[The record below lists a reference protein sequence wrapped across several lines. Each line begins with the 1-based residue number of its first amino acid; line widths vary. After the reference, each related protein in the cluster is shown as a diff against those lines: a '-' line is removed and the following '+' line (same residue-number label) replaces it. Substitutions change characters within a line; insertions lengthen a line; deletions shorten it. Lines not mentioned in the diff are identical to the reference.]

1 MTMSSIVWFF
11 KFTIGF
17 GQIKIGTP
25 LILFRN
31 LSHYGKI
38 TSLNF
43 NNRVCG
49 PMIFAIFAA
58 LLVKKQKLNPY
69 SFLETV
75 I

>member
-17 GQIKIGTP
+17 GQIKIGMP
-25 LILFRN
+25 
-31 LSHYGKI
+31 KI

-49 PMIFAIFAA
+49 PVIFAIFAA

>member
-17 GQIKIGTP
+17 AQIKIGTP
-25 LILFRN
+25 LI
-31 LSHYGKI
+31 SHYGKI

-58 LLVKKQKLNPY
+58 LSVKKQKLNPY